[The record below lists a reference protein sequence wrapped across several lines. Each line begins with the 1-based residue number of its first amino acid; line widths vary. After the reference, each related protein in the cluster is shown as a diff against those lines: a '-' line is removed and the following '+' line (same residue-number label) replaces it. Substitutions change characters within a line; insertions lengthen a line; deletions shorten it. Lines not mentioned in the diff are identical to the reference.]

1 MESLSDM
8 HRAFG
13 LPAPAHPLISF
24 IDGSTSRL
32 IVSLLPQSHVL
43 HFYKISYKPGL
54 GGKLK
59 YGQDYYDFD
68 EGGLLFAA
76 PNQVIGHGTN
86 DEAAAACSLYTLL
99 VHPDFFLILS
109 LS

>member
-13 LPAPAHPLISF
+13 LPAPAHPLISLV
-24 IDGSTSRL
+24 DGATNRVIIGQVCPTSCTN
-32 IVSLLPQSHVL
+32 
-43 HFYKISYKPGL
+43 FYKISYKPSL

-59 YGQDYYDFD
+59 YGQGYYDFD

-76 PNQVIGHGTN
+76 PNQIIGNHG
-86 DEAAAACSLYTLL
+86 
-99 VHPDFFLILS
+99 
-109 LS
+109 